1 MTSNFMGFAGLL
13 FTLPILIGQWVGIL
27 GLGKGDR
34 NMAWCF
40 MMIGICCTTL
50 GTIGTWLYMGLMLTN
65 GFSFLR
71 SYGFTGVFMAA
82 SVLTGLGSLL
92 FAVGFAIHGQQA
104 SKTQQRIAEL
114 EVIAAAQGEELNRQ
128 RVSYGTAS

>member
-34 NMAWCF
+34 NMAWWF

-50 GTIGTWLYMGLMLTN
+50 GGIGTWLYMGLMLTN
-65 GFSFLR
+65 GSFLR
-71 SYGFTGVFMAA
+71 SSGFMGVFMAA
-82 SVLTGLGSLL
+82 SALTGLGSLL
-92 FAVGFAIHGQQA
+92 FTVGFAIHGQQA

-114 EVIAAAQGEELNRQ
+114 EAIAAAQGEELNRQ
-128 RVSYGTAS
+128 RIPYGTAS